1 MKKPT
6 RWVGLDVH
14 AETIAV
20 AVVESDGEIRS
31 LGTIPNREQ
40 AVARLMRKLGPA
52 STLRV
57 CYEAGPCG
65 YVLYWQ
71 MTQLGVNCQVVAPT
85 LVPMKAGDRVKT
97 DRRDAEKLASCL
109 RAGTL
114 TAVWVPDAAHEAL
127 RDLVR
132 AREAATTDRLRARH
146 RLGKFLLR
154 QGKRRPEGVAPWSMR
169 HLAWLKTVEFD
180 QPAHDA
186 TLVDYLT
193 EVNHATDRIERLD
206 RALDAAIEQAPPQMR
221 EVIEALQTL
230 RGVGKVIAIT
240 LVAEVGQFSRFARPR
255 ELMGYSGAVPSER
268 SSGNKVRRGAITKT
282 GNSHLRRVLVEAA
295 WLYRYRPSLYAALR
309 KRQLG
314 QSEEIKAISWKAQQ
328 RLSSRYH
335 RLTARGKPQPQ
346 VVTAVARE
354 LLGFIWAIGV
364 HVEQQQQAQAA

>member
-1 MKKPT
+1 
-6 RWVGLDVH
+6 LDVH